1 MAKKAPMSLGTM
13 TASIAPETAAPIM
26 SDNPAPT
33 RMGRPRT
40 LPDTVKTISI
50 RVAPEVQRALRQ
62 AALNHDRT
70 IQSIILDGIADQLA
84 RLGVPVGS
92 HETDPK

>member
-1 MAKKAPMSLGTM
+1 MAKKAPMTLATM
-13 TASIAPETAAPIM
+13 KASATPEPAAPAEVAT
-26 SDNPAPT
+26 SEPS

-50 RVAPEVQRALRQ
+50 RVTPEVQKALRQ

-70 IQSIILDGIADQLA
+70 IQSIISDGIADQLA
-84 RLGVPVGS
+84 RLGVVV
-92 HETDPK
+92 E